1 MGENMRH
8 RIHHRSGALVG
19 SVVLALGLAAGSG
32 TPALAS
38 LDDKLAERTDTTYRL
53 MPDEGRVHV
62 ESVVTLSNKAKPT
75 TRRGPCK
82 NRNGTCTI
90 KTRYYY
96 TGWGKFWTPVDAAN
110 VRIGGPNVTAL
121 PAEAVGDGLAY
132 AVTFPKLWN
141 KKGAKQRA
149 TIAFDVPAGTVE
161 TTDRP
166 TRVEEAYAFF
176 CWWGMASD
184 SGTTRAVLPAGWEV
198 VTDDD
203 VVVEMRPDATV
214 VTAASKANPT
224 DFIECMEAYDPA
236 GLERTYVAGVD
247 GKSLVVVEAWPGHE
261 AWADDMA
268 TVAAAALTTLES
280 TMGTPMPRGE
290 LRFREASN
298 QAREHTWADARPLD
312 GVVGISE
319 HVGADGY
326 VPAILARTWIDPSH
340 FTDTWLGEGIALWL
354 GAQANTSTSCPEAV
368 EHPGPG
374 PADLDDWQPD
384 GSDSPVRSWQSAS
397 ACHIVEIGAEIIGTE
412 AMLELIREL
421 VEAPVPVGTSH
432 WLAGVSRELPAGL
445 DRLTAALDESGLDH

>member
-1 MGENMRH
+1 MRH
-8 RIHHRSGALVG
+8 QIHHRSGALIG
-19 SVVLALGLAAGSG
+19 SVVLALGLAAGSSA
-32 TPALAS
+32 PALAS
-38 LDDKLAERTDTTYRL
+38 LDDKLTERSVTTYHL
-53 MPDEGRVHV
+53 LPDEGRVHV
-62 ESVVTLSNKAKPT
+62 DSVVTLTNKTKPT

-82 NRNGTCTI
+82 NKKGTCTI
-90 KTRYYY
+90 KTRYYF

-110 VRIGGPNVTAL
+110 VRIGGPKATAL
-121 PAEAVGDGLAY
+121 PAEMVGDGLGY
-132 AVTFPKLWN
+132 GVTFPRLWN
-141 KKGAKQRA
+141 KKGAKQRV

-184 SGTTRAVLPAGWEV
+184 TGTTKAVLPAGWEAL
-198 VTDDD
+198 TDGD

-224 DFIECMEAYDPA
+224 AFIDCMEAYHPA
-236 GLERTYVAGVD
+236 GLERTYVTGTD
-247 GKSLVVVEAWPGHE
+247 GRSLVVVEAWPGHD

-268 TVAAAALTTLES
+268 SVATEALTNLES
-280 TMGTPMPRGE
+280 LLGTPMPPGE

-298 QAREHTWADARPLD
+298 QAREHTWADARPIG

-326 VPAILARTWIDPSH
+326 VPAILARTWIDPTH

-354 GAQANTSTSCPEAV
+354 GAQANTSTDCPAAA

-374 PADLDDWQPD
+374 TADLDDWQPD
-384 GSDSPVRSWQSAS
+384 QSDSPVRSWQSAT
-397 ACHIVEIGAEIIGTE
+397 ACQLVETGAEIMGTE
-412 AMLELIREL
+412 AMLELVREL
-421 VEAPVPVGTSH
+421 IEAPVPVGTGH
-432 WLAGVSRELPAGL
+432 WLAGVSRELPEGL
-445 DRLTAALDESGLDH
+445 DRLAAALDEAGVDR